1 MPELAGGEVL
11 EELVGHLVKLLA
23 PVLTAK
29 VGTKTFPFA
38 TIGTAYDAEH
48 QTSVLAYTLS
58 NWVEVVTAL

>member
-1 MPELAGGEVL
+1 MPELAGGVVL
-11 EELVGHLVKLLA
+11 DELVGHLVKLWAL
-23 PVLTAK
+23 VLTAK

-48 QTSVLAYTLS
+48 HTSLLAYTVS